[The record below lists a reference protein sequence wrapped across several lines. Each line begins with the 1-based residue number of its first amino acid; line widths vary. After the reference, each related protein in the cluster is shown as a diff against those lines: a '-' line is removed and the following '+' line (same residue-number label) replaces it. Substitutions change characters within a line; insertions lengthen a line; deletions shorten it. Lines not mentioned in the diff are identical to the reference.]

1 MVIII
6 IIIIII
12 IQAFVRRTMSASE
25 PNLSVNNR
33 KSQVADQPMLIPMTS
48 SYPEGGMRGA
58 SLAHTIL
65 HKVPHSAQ

>member
-1 MVIII
+1 MVII

-33 KSQVADQPMLIPMTS
+33 KSQVADQPMLIPMTLS
-48 SYPEGGMRGA
+48 DPQGGMRGA
-58 SLAHTIL
+58 YLAHIIL
-65 HKVPHSAQ
+65 HKVQHSAQ